1 MTFRR
6 PTFPARILR
15 THPAGVMLLAAL
27 ISVLPVLLTG
37 SLRASAFATLGVMVL
52 SALLL
57 PPANACFHA
66 ALPAFLAWLAAWNW
80 SNQDAV
86 DPLRKIA
93 GRPAFHAIVRMRV
106 VDPSVSS
113 LPGDAQPRG
122 IVCDAEGVRF
132 SERDAERKVEPFR
145 ILLRFRPDAA
155 CPDFGYGDVL
165 SAVGSFREQERPLLP
180 GTFDYA
186 EYLRFQGIK
195 GVFLADEAKILERGE
210 GFLRHVYAA
219 RDRFLREI
227 CSAFRSD
234 DDRAVAAAMLGGRN
248 IGIAPETKRAFL
260 KSGTIHILSV
270 SGTHVA
276 IVAGLLL
283 ALFFFLPFRAR
294 RLAVLPPLFLYALST
309 GMREPA
315 IRAFL
320 MLAAFLSFRS
330 FLYRTNPLN
339 TLFFIAFLLILW
351 EPQCVMHSGVHYSF
365 LCVGVLLCVPKRV
378 KAFES
383 AMFPDLAF
391 IPGAFAPKRLLWG
404 RKLVFRT
411 FRAVFACGAVF
422 LAATALTMLH
432 QGLFPVASM
441 AANLVLIPLSSLI
454 FLFAGIAGVSIGIP
468 LLREPASKL
477 LESGF
482 SALGTVC
489 DFFAGFAPHP
499 QASPPVW
506 SVFAFLIA
514 LFVFLCADRRAWILA
529 ATVALV
535 ALPIFWR
542 FRTTGLPMECAV
554 LAGGGC
560 DVQPTVILADPEAG
574 GAILANVPDFQ
585 AAKAAQ
591 EYLRSFG
598 IGECALLIAQNTDSA
613 YGVRYLKDDLSVRR
627 ALFPTTLRLRDEL
640 DVPTR
645 RYWRSAFEHAGRFDV
660 EVSKGRFSFRTE
672 SLSGRIL
679 AEESGETTVLLTGE
693 NGETRFRETIPN
705 RKSRHWIRIPLQ

>member
-1 MTFRR
+1 MTLRK

-27 ISVLPVLLTG
+27 ISVLPVFLTG
-37 SLRASAFATLGVMVL
+37 SLRASAIATLCVMAL

-57 PPANACFHA
+57 PLASACFHA

-80 SNQDAV
+80 SNQDAT
-86 DPLRKIA
+86 DPLREIA
-93 GRPAFHAIVRMRV
+93 GRSTFHAIVRMRI

-122 IVCDAEGVRF
+122 IVCDAESIRF
-132 SERDAERKVEPFR
+132 SELDAERKVEPFR
-145 ILLRFRPDAA
+145 VLLRFRPNATR
-155 CPDFGYGDVL
+155 PDFGYGDVI
-165 SAVGSFREQERPLLP
+165 SVVGSFREQERPLLP

-186 EYLRFQGIK
+186 EYLRFQGVK
-195 GVFLADEAKILERGE
+195 GVFLADGGEILERGA
-210 GFLRHVYAA
+210 GFLRHVYAV
-219 RDRFLREI
+219 RDRILREI
-227 CSAFRSD
+227 CSAFRSED
-234 DDRAVAAAMLGGRN
+234 DKAVAAAMLGGRN
-248 IGIAPETKRAFL
+248 IGIAPETKRSFL

-283 ALFFFLPFRAR
+283 AFFFFLPFRAR

-309 GMREPA
+309 GMQEPA
-315 IRAFL
+315 IRAFF

-339 TLFFIAFLLILW
+339 TLFFVAFLLILW
-351 EPQCVMHSGVHYSF
+351 EPQCVMYSGVHYSF

-383 AMFPDLAF
+383 AMFPDLAY
-391 IPGAFAPKRLLWG
+391 IPGAFVPRGLLWKRRLL
-404 RKLVFRT
+404 FRM

-422 LAATALTMLH
+422 LAAAALTMLH

-454 FLFAGIAGVSIGIP
+454 FLFAGIAGASIGIP
-468 LLREPASKL
+468 CLREAASRL

-482 SALGTVC
+482 SALGAVC

-499 QASPPVW
+499 QASPPIW
-506 SVFAFLIA
+506 SVFAFLTA
-514 LFVFLCADRRAWILA
+514 LFVFLCADRRAWILV
-529 ATVALV
+529 ATAALV

-542 FRTTGLPMECAV
+542 FRTAGLPMECAV
-554 LAGGGC
+554 LVGGGF
-560 DVQPTVILADPEAG
+560 DVRPTVILADPEAG

-585 AAKAAQ
+585 SAKATQ
-591 EYLRSFG
+591 EYLRAFG
-598 IGECALLIAQNTDSA
+598 IGECTLLIAQDSDSA

-627 ALFPTTLRLRDEL
+627 ALFPTTLRLRDEI
-640 DVPTR
+640 DVSTR
-645 RYWRSAFEHAGRFDV
+645 RYWRSAAEHAGRFDV
-660 EVSKGRFSFRTE
+660 EISKGLFAFRTE

-679 AEESGETTVLLTGE
+679 TEKNGETTALLIGE
-693 NGETRFRETIPN
+693 DGETRFRTTIPN
-705 RKSRHWIRIPLQ
+705 RKSRQWIRIPLQ